1 METGFP
7 SSGTHESRNQT
18 PVLFD
23 ALQVDERTDEG
34 GGEGRS
40 EEKQVRHRALV
51 PAICSQRRQREKRKR
66 RKREVQRG
74 KFSACEDFFDRGCSQ
89 SSSQK
94 KERTGRRTASLCA
107 HSHLDTA
114 AGRRCFIKERKT

>member
-18 PVLFD
+18 PAFVLFG

-40 EEKQVRHRALV
+40 EEKQVRHRSLV
-51 PAICSQRRQREKRKR
+51 PAICSQRRQRKK
-66 RKREVQRG
+66 RKREVRRG
-74 KFSACEDFFDRGCSQ
+74 K
-89 SSSQK
+89 
-94 KERTGRRTASLCA
+94 L
-107 HSHLDTA
+107 
-114 AGRRCFIKERKT
+114 FI